1 MFLPGYKDLVKSQW
15 VATLEEL
22 KLAGELPVSELSRR
36 LGMSYMAV
44 KQYCETLK
52 NLGYLA
58 RTRAPRAEVGRPEI
72 FYQLAPKAALLFPQA
87 GVDFSL
93 ELLENLRGL
102 FGENAPER
110 LIFQYFQQRQQR
122 WQARLAK
129 GKSLMEKATLLAGL
143 LEQDGCFCRCK
154 YDPENGVRIEAY
166 HQPLQPVFAK
176 FPRALG
182 MELRLF
188 EALLGTRVT
197 RREIHASRHG
207 PARVDFEVATLGVL

>member
-1 MFLPGYKDLVKSQW
+1 MFLPGYKDLVKPQW

-22 KLAGELPVSELSRR
+22 KLSGELPVSELSRR

-44 KQYCETLK
+44 KQYCEALK
-52 NLGYLA
+52 NLGYLE
-58 RTRAPRAEVGRPEI
+58 RSRAPRAEVGRPEI
-72 FYQLAPKAALLFPQA
+72 FYQLAAKAALLFPQA
-87 GVDFSL
+87 GVVFSL
-93 ELLENLRGL
+93 ELLDDLKAL
-102 FGENAPER
+102 FGESAPER
-110 LIFQYFQQRQQR
+110 LLFQYFQHRQER

-129 GKSLMEKATLLAGL
+129 AKSVLEKATLLAAL
-143 LEQDGCFCRCK
+143 REQDGCFCRCK
-154 YDPENGVRIEAY
+154 YDPEKGVRIEEY

-176 FPRALG
+176 YPRALG
-182 MELRLF
+182 MELRLL

>member
-1 MFLPGYKDLVKSQW
+1 MFLPGYKDLVKPRW

-22 KLAGELPVSELSRR
+22 KLSGELPVSELSRR

-44 KQYCETLK
+44 KQYCEALK
-52 NLGYLA
+52 NLGYLE
-58 RTRAPRAEVGRPEI
+58 RSRAPRAEVGRPEI
-72 FYQLAPKAALLFPQA
+72 FYQLAAKAALLFPQA
-87 GVDFSL
+87 GVVFSL
-93 ELLENLRGL
+93 ELLDDLKAL
-102 FGENAPER
+102 FGESAPER
-110 LIFQYFQQRQQR
+110 LLFQYFQHRQER

-129 GKSLMEKATLLAGL
+129 AKSVLEKATLLAAL
-143 LEQDGCFCRCK
+143 REQDGCFCRCK
-154 YDPENGVRIEAY
+154 YDPEKGVRIEEY

-176 FPRALG
+176 YPRALG
-182 MELRLF
+182 MELRLL